1 MHILPFPVIQKHAAV
16 LIAISQLHAL
26 LCKKIQNNAMAQ
38 FSQVSGE
45 DEIVFIR
52 ARAGVLKE
60 SGEGRLRGPWPLPC
74 CWRP

>member
-1 MHILPFPVIQKHAAV
+1 MHILPLPVIQKHAAV

-45 DEIVFIR
+45 DEIVFVR
-52 ARAGVLKE
+52 RVPVSWKKAERV
-60 SGEGRLRGPWPLPC
+60 S
-74 CWRP
+74 

>member
-52 ARAGVLKE
+52 RVPV
-60 SGEGRLRGPWPLPC
+60 S
-74 CWRP
+74 